1 MIVYINDADLEML
14 DTCICK
20 SLLSRVVVLNV
31 LSTELDESGRKKR
44 NKLDCRW
51 STKLT
56 ILATIDI

>member
-20 SLLSRVVVLNV
+20 SLLSRVVDLNV
-31 LSTELDESGRKKR
+31 LSTELDESGCKKR

-51 STKLT
+51 ST
-56 ILATIDI
+56 TIDI